1 MIQFLRAINSQP
13 KKSLFLF
20 LSLFLIVSLSC
31 RKGDYYLADK
41 QVITDNGGGTGTVT
55 WSSDK
60 TYLLDGFVFVND
72 GQILT
77 IEAGTVIQGKT
88 GQGSLSSALI
98 VARGGKIIAEGS
110 SDRSIVF
117 TVEGDDLEGSVP
129 LESSGLWGGLI
140 ILGNATVNTPSGESF
155 IEGLPISEPRG
166 VYGGSFDDDN
176 SGILRFVSIRHGGTN
191 IGEGNE
197 INGLTL
203 GGVGR
208 KTTIDHIEVVS
219 NADDGIE
226 FFGGTVNCS
235 NLAAAFCGDDAFDFD
250 EGYSGKCQFLLGI
263 LHTSKGDHLA
273 EHNGAA
279 FPGPAKPFSH
289 PEIYNATYVGRFPL
303 EGSSII
309 RFDQNSGGVYKNS
322 IFMNSLEGVGIEYKT
337 SGSSYDMWMND
348 ELQLSHNIFYQI
360 ANEKADSVFRL
371 FPYSSPLL
379 DMQQKLSLYFLSGE
393 NEFKD
398 PAFII
403 QSNSY
408 QLLPPSTVFENMAD
422 YSSSWFEQVGHKG
435 AFGSNNWLDGWS
447 YLWKENIIR

>member
-1 MIQFLRAINSQP
+1 MIQFLRAFNSQP

-263 LHTSKGDHLA
+263 LHTSSGLTR
-273 EHNGAA
+273 
-279 FPGPAKPFSH
+279 
-289 PEIYNATYVGRFPL
+289 IQ
-303 EGSSII
+303 EGFIKT
-309 RFDQNSGGVYKNS
+309 R
-322 IFMNSLEGVGIEYKT
+322 SL
-337 SGSSYDMWMND
+337 
-348 ELQLSHNIFYQI
+348 
-360 ANEKADSVFRL
+360 
-371 FPYSSPLL
+371 
-379 DMQQKLSLYFLSGE
+379 
-393 NEFKD
+393 
-398 PAFII
+398 
-403 QSNSY
+403 
-408 QLLPPSTVFENMAD
+408 
-422 YSSSWFEQVGHKG
+422 
-435 AFGSNNWLDGWS
+435 
-447 YLWKENIIR
+447 

>member
-1 MIQFLRAINSQP
+1 MKNVFYI
-13 KKSLFLF
+13 
-20 LSLFLIVSLSC
+20 LIFSAAVTLSC
-31 RKGDYYLADK
+31 RKGDYYLTDK
-41 QVITDNGGGTGTVT
+41 QVISDNGGGTGTVT
-55 WSSDK
+55 WTSDK

-77 IEAGTVIQGKT
+77 IEGGTVIQGKT

-98 VARGGKIIAEGS
+98 VSRGAKIIAEGS
-110 SDRSIVF
+110 SDRPIVF

-166 VYGGSFDDDN
+166 VYGGGFDDDN

-208 KTTIDHIEVVS
+208 KTTIEHIEVVS

-263 LHTSKGDHLA
+263 LHPLKGDHLA
-273 EHNGAA
+273 EHNGAP
-279 FPGPAKPFSH
+279 FPGPGKPFSH
-289 PEIYNATYVGRFPL
+289 PEIYNATYIGRYPL
-303 EGSSII
+303 EGSYIVL
-309 RFDQNSGGVYKNS
+309 FDQNSGGVYKNS
-322 IFMNSLEGVGIEYKT
+322 IFMNSVKGVGIEYKT
-337 SGSSYDMWMND
+337 SGSSYDMWVND
-348 ELQLSHNIFYQI
+348 ELQLVHNLFHQV
-360 ANEKADSVFRL
+360 ANQKTDSVFTL
-371 FPYSSPLL
+371 FPYSQALT
-379 DMQQKLSLYFLSGE
+379 DMQQMLSQYFLSGG
-393 NEFKD
+393 NEFED
-398 PAFII
+398 PGFIL
-403 QSNSY
+403 QNNSY
-408 QLLPPSTVFENMAD
+408 QLLPPSTVFENMAE
-422 YSSSWFEQVGHKG
+422 YPSGWFEQVSYKG

-447 YLWKENIIR
+447 YLWKEGIIR